1 MSDWT
6 TVKLID
12 IAAAEP
18 SAISKPYGSAI
29 LQSDYRLQGIPVV
42 RGVNLAQGR
51 FLDDEFVYIDEAVA
65 ARMPGARLRSGDL
78 VVTHRGTIGQ
88 VSMIPRRS
96 RFESYVASTSHVKVR
111 LDEHRA
117 LPEYVFYWFLSP
129 TGRRSLLERAST
141 VGVPGIAQP
150 VATIKS
156 IQLRL
161 PSLSEQRAIAEVLGA
176 LDDKI
181 AANSTSLEVLDQLG
195 AALTEKALDGL
206 SAPLSSLAEVTMGS
220 SPPGSTY
227 NEEADGL
234 PFYQGVRDFGV
245 RSPCRRV
252 WTSAPLRTA
261 EAGDTLIS
269 VRAPVGRVNVAA
281 ERLCLGRGLAGA
293 RSRLGTPNTLYH
305 QIRAARGE
313 WVPFEAVGT
322 VFGAINKT
330 QLESIAIPSVAESQ
344 RDELEAHLVTIEG
357 LIRAL
362 LMESERLAAT
372 RDELLPLLMSG
383 RITVRDAEEV
393 AEAAT

>member
-1 MSDWT
+1 MSEWT

-51 FLDDEFVYIDEAVA
+51 FLDDKFVYIDEAVA

-96 RFESYVASTSHVKVR
+96 RFETYAASTSHVKVR
-111 LDEHRA
+111 LNERRA
-117 LPEYVFYWFLSP
+117 LPEYVYYWFLSP
-129 TGRRSLLERAST
+129 AGRRSILERAST

-156 IQLRL
+156 LELRL
-161 PSLSEQRAIAEVLGA
+161 PALPEQRAIAEVLGA

-181 AANSTSLEVLDQLG
+181 AAS
-195 AALTEKALDGL
+195 AAITEKADALAGTTYE
-206 SAPLSSLAEVTMGS
+206 SVATENIPLSSLARFVNGKAFTKGASGTGRVVIRIAELNSGLGGSTVYNDIEVADDHVARPGDLLFAWSGSLTAARWFRTEAIINQHIFKVVADRGRPLWLVNQAVRSKLAEFKAIAADKATTMGHI
-220 SPPGSTY
+220 
-227 NEEADGL
+227 
-234 PFYQGVRDFGV
+234 Q
-245 RSPCRRV
+245 RRH
-252 WTSAPLRTA
+252 L
-261 EAGDTLIS
+261 EQ
-269 VRAPVGRVNVAA
+269 PV
-281 ERLCLGRGLAGA
+281 
-293 RSRLGTPNTLYH
+293 
-305 QIRAARGE
+305 
-313 WVPFEAVGT
+313 
-322 VFGAINKT
+322 
-330 QLESIAIPSVAESQ
+330 AIPSPEVVERIDGIMTGLWDTALAA
-344 RDELEAHLVTIEG
+344 ELE
-357 LIRAL
+357 R
-362 LMESERLAAT
+362 ERLAAT